1 MAGKCCDC
9 EFCFPDQKFG
19 FVCAGAHYGENLSSS
34 LDEVKDCY
42 SEGLKAFIEK
52 CKANEIIYEVGTK
65 LEDIK
70 IDGRRKI
77 RLIDQENKIV
87 EIKASYAK
95 ELFEGIE
102 VEKRIFDG
110 EYVVR
115 AIFDNKIFNGK
126 KLLKII

>member
-1 MAGKCCDC
+1 MVGKCCDC

-19 FVCAGAHYGENLSSS
+19 FVCVGAHYGENLSSS
-34 LDEVKDCY
+34 LGELKDCY

-52 CKANEIIYEVGTK
+52 FKDNEIIYEVGTK

-87 EIKASYAK
+87 EIKVSYAK
-95 ELFEGIE
+95 ELFEEIE

-126 KLLKII
+126 KLLKIV

>member
-1 MAGKCCDC
+1 M
-9 EFCFPDQKFG
+9 
-19 FVCAGAHYGENLSSS
+19 
-34 LDEVKDCY
+34 KDCY

-126 KLLKII
+126 KLLKIV

>member
-1 MAGKCCDC
+1 MVGKCCDC

-19 FVCAGAHYGENLSSS
+19 FVCVGAHYGENLSSS

-42 SEGLKAFIEK
+42 SEGLKAFIKK

-126 KLLKII
+126 KLLKIV

>member
-1 MAGKCCDC
+1 MIVS
-9 EFCFPDQKFG
+9 
-19 FVCAGAHYGENLSSS
+19 FVFQIKNLDLYVPRAHYGENLSSS